1 MTTCVIIHIYLH
13 VIYRVLHTGFLS
25 KWCGGASVGMESIP
39 CKDENLVVRISDV
52 AKLAGVSTAT
62 VSRTINDSGYVSQD
76 TRIRVLEAMDE
87 LGYTPPGGRRT
98 FLQTSLFI
106 ALVIPDVTNPFF
118 PAVVRGVDDSIKHQG
133 YQLVLCNADDGAEQE
148 LALVK
153 MLVEKRVDGLIY
165 TPARDGKAVLDLARR
180 YGIPIVL
187 LDRVIE
193 DSSVDCIATDH
204 HAGAYKAVQHLLDLG
219 HRRIA
224 HIAGPKDVPSAS
236 ERHLGYLAALQDNQ
250 VADDSALVI
259 QGDYTQHTGGW
270 ALEQL
275 MALETPPTAV
285 LASNDLNAVGL
296 MARATECGVR
306 IPRDLSVCGFDDI
319 EHSTIVSPKLTTV
332 SQDKYGLGKLAAE
345 YLLRRIR
352 EPLAAPRH
360 IRLTPELVVRE
371 STTVSSRV

>member
-1 MTTCVIIHIYLH
+1 MAFSEQVMSGTFVI
-13 VIYRVLHTGFLS
+13 
-25 KWCGGASVGMESIP
+25 MEFAPSE
-39 CKDENLVVRISDV
+39 DENMVVRISDV

-62 VSRTINDSGYVSQD
+62 VSRTINDSGYVSQE
-76 TRIRVLEAMDE
+76 TRDRVLEAMDE
-87 LGYTPPGGRRT
+87 LGYTPTGGRRA

-118 PAVVRGVDDSIKHQG
+118 PAVVRGVDDAIRNQG
-133 YQLVLCNADDGAEQE
+133 YQLVLCNADDGPEQE
-148 LALVK
+148 LALVQ
-153 MLVEKRVDGLIY
+153 MLVEKRVDGLIF
-165 TPARDGKAVLDLARR
+165 TPARDGKAVLDLVQKCEV
-180 YGIPIVL
+180 PTVL
-187 LDRVIE
+187 LDRVIK

-204 HAGAYKAVQHLLDLG
+204 HAGAYKAVQHLVDLG
-219 HRRIA
+219 HRKIA
-224 HIAGPKDVPSAS
+224 HIAGPKDVPSAL
-236 ERHLGYLAALQDNQ
+236 ERRLGYLAALGDNQ
-250 VADDSALVI
+250 VAEDPLLLV

-275 MALETPPTAV
+275 MALKTPPTAV

-296 MARATECGVR
+296 MARATEYGVR

-352 EPLAAPRH
+352 DPSAAPRH